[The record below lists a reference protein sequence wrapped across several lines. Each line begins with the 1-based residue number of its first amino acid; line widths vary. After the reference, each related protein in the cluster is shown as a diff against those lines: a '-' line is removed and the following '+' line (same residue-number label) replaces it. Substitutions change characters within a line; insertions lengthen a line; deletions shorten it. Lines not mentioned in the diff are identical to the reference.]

1 MALVA
6 LVLFMPL
13 AVWGMSKATKTGDRS
28 LCSHRCQFGSLAQR
42 TASKRH
48 QKCGGTCYTASWKGA
63 WKPDEQLGE
72 EFGVRDSE
80 VVADGDLPRDFP
92 RRSAAYGA
100 GIALPMERC
109 GDRTGIKRRA
119 RQRSGVRGGDALLRR
134 AWNQRG
140 CDSAEVPAGKLRL
153 LSCAVSGERG

>member
-6 LVLFMPL
+6 LVLFMSL
-13 AVWGMSKATKTGDRS
+13 AVWGMPKATKTGGRS
-28 LCSHRCQFGSLAQR
+28 LCSHRRQLGALAQH

-48 QKCGGTCYTASWKGA
+48 RKYGQTCYNVSRKGA
-63 WKPDEQLGE
+63 WVPDEQHGE
-72 EFGVRDSE
+72 EHGDGNSE
-80 VVADGDLPRDFP
+80 VAVDRALPRDFP
-92 RRSAAYGA
+92 WRSAAYGA

-109 GDRTGIKRRA
+109 RDRTGVERRA